1 MIRNL
6 LAASVLALT
15 AHSAVEAAAPAPL
28 KAEATALIDARAGEL
43 ANMIDQVFSFAEPG
57 FQEVQTSAYLT
68 GILEKNGFKV
78 MRGVAGIPTAFTA
91 TWGEGGPMIAL
102 GSDIDGLLG
111 LSQTPGVP
119 GAKPLVA
126 GAPGH
131 GEGHN
136 SGMPMMIVAAIAA
149 KQVMEKHGIKGRIM
163 LWPGVAEEL
172 VATKAYFVRAGM
184 FKDVDANLFAH
195 VGDDFNVTWGPL
207 AHTASLS
214 VEYSFTGLT
223 AHAAGNPWDGKSA
236 LDAVE
241 LMNDG
246 WNMKREHLPP
256 TQRSHYVITGGG
268 NQPNIVPDKASVWY
282 YFRDTQLPAVR
293 AMYDAG
299 NRIANGAAMMTETS
313 VTRRVLGHA
322 ATNYGNRPIAEAAF
336 ANMQAV
342 GLPKWSAA
350 DQNFARAVLA
360 GFDRKPQPLA
370 TGSPKLWSPENPNP
384 LRNSGSDDIGDIM
397 WTVPTITINYPSNI
411 PGISYHNVMA
421 AAAMATPIA
430 HKGAVAGAKVAAMT
444 VLDLM
449 TTPELVAGAKAWQQ
463 EVQFKTVRYE
473 PLLGPDDQ
481 PAIHLNAE
489 LMARMRP
496 QMEKYY
502 FDPKKYRSYLEQLGI
517 DYEKAGNPAAN

>member
-1 MIRNL
+1 MIQKVFAASL
-6 LAASVLALT
+6 LAMSV
-15 AHSAVEAAAPAPL
+15 HSAAKAEAPAPL
-28 KAEATALIDARAGEL
+28 KAEATALIDARADEL
-43 ANMIDQVFSFAEPG
+43 ADMIDQVFSFAEPG
-57 FQEVQTSAYLT
+57 FQEVRTSAYLAA
-68 GILEKNGFKV
+68 ILEKNGFKV
-78 MRGVAGIPTAFTA
+78 TRGVAGIPTAFTA
-91 TWGEGGPMIAL
+91 TWGDGGPMIAL

-119 GAKPLVA
+119 SAKPLVA

-172 VATKAYFVRAGM
+172 VATKAYYVRAGM

-195 VGDDFNVTWGPL
+195 VGDNLQTIWGPMDQ
-207 AHTASLS
+207 TASLS

-241 LMNDG
+241 LMDAG

-282 YFRDTQLPAVR
+282 YFRDTSLPAVK

-299 NRIANGAAMMTETS
+299 NRVAEGAAMMTETS

-322 ATNYGNRPIAEAAF
+322 ATNYGNRPLAEAAF
-336 ANMQAV
+336 VNMKAV
-342 GLPKWSAA
+342 GLPQWSAA

-360 GFDRKPQPLA
+360 GFGRKVQPQA
-370 TGSPKLWSPENPNP
+370 TGAPQLWSPENPNP
-384 LRNSGSDDIGDIM
+384 VRNSGSDDIGDIM
-397 WTVPTITINYPSNI
+397 WTVPTITIRYPSNI

-449 TTPELVAGAKAWQQ
+449 TTPELVSKAKVWQQ
-463 EVQFKTVRYE
+463 EVQFKTERYQ
-473 PLLGPDDQ
+473 PLLSPDDQ
-481 PAIHLNAE
+481 PAIHLNADV
-489 LMARMRP
+489 MAKMRP
-496 QMEKYY
+496 AMEKHY
-502 FDPKKYRSYLEQLGI
+502 FEPKKYRSYLQQLGI
-517 DYEKAGNPAAN
+517 DYEKAGSAAK

>member
-1 MIRNL
+1 MVRHL
-6 LAASVLALT
+6 LAAGVLAMT
-15 AHSAVEAAAPAPL
+15 VHSAVKAAAPVPL

-43 ANMIDQVFSFAEPG
+43 ASMIDQVFSFAEPG
-57 FQEVQTSAYLT
+57 FQEVRTSAYLT

-78 MRGVAGIPTAFTA
+78 TRGVAGIPTAFTA
-91 TWGEGGPMIAL
+91 IWGEGGPMIAL
-102 GSDIDGLLG
+102 GSDIDALLG

-119 GAKPLVA
+119 GDKPLVA

-149 KQVMEKHGIKGRIM
+149 KQVMAKNGIKGRIM

-172 VATKAYFVRAGM
+172 VATKAYYVRAGM

-195 VGDDFNVTWGPL
+195 VGDNLQTAWGPL
-207 AHTASLS
+207 GQTASLS
-214 VEYSFTGLT
+214 VEYSFTGRT
-223 AHAAGNPWDGKSA
+223 AHAAGNPWDGRSA

-241 LMNDG
+241 LMDAG

-282 YFRDTQLPAVR
+282 YFRDIELPAVKS
-293 AMYDAG
+293 MYDAG
-299 NRIANGAAMMTETS
+299 NRIAEGAAMMTETS

-322 ATNYGNRPIAEAAF
+322 ATNYGNRPLAEAAF

-350 DQNFARAVLA
+350 DQNFARAVLT
-360 GFDRKPQPLA
+360 GFDRKVQPLA
-370 TGSPKLWSPENPNP
+370 SEGPHLWSPEKPDPN
-384 LRNSGSDDIGDIM
+384 RSAGSDDIGDIM
-397 WTVPTITINYPSNI
+397 WTVPTITIRFPSNI

-449 TTPELVAGAKAWQQ
+449 TTPELVAGAKTWQQ
-463 EVQFKTVRYE
+463 DVQFKTERYQ

-481 PAIHLNAE
+481 PAIHLNSD

-496 QMEKYY
+496 AMEQHY
-502 FDPKKYRSYLEQLGI
+502 FDPKKHRSYLQQLGI
-517 DYEKAGNPAAN
+517 NYEKAGSSTKN

>member
-1 MIRNL
+1 MIRKL
-6 LAASVLALT
+6 LAASLLASATPVL
-15 AHSAVEAAAPAPL
+15 AAAPVPMKQA
-28 KAEATALIDARAGEL
+28 AAAIVDARAGEL
-43 ANMIDQVFSFAEPG
+43 ATMIDQVFSFAEPG
-57 FQEVQTSAYLT
+57 FQEVRTSAYLT
-68 GILEKNGFKV
+68 GILEKNGFTV
-78 MRGVAGIPTAFTA
+78 TRGVAGIPTAFTA
-91 TWGEGGPMIAL
+91 TWGDRGPMIAL

-136 SGMPMMIVAAIAA
+136 SGLPMMIVAALAA
-149 KQVMEKHGIKGRIM
+149 KDVMQKNGIKGRIM
-163 LWPGVAEEL
+163 IWPGVAEEL
-172 VATKAYFVRAGM
+172 VATKAYYVRAGL
-184 FKDVDANLFAH
+184 FKDVDVNLFAH
-195 VGDDFNVTWGPL
+195 VGDGLETTWGPL
-207 AHTASLS
+207 PYTASLS
-214 VEYSFTGLT
+214 VEYSFKGLT

-241 LMNDG
+241 LMDAG

-282 YFRDTQLPAVR
+282 YFRDVSLPAVK

-299 NRIANGAAMMTETS
+299 NRIAEGAALMTETT

-322 ATNYGNRPIAEAAF
+322 ATNYGNRPLAEAAY

-342 GLPKWSAA
+342 GLPQWSAA

-360 GFDRKPQPLA
+360 GFGRKDKPLA
-370 TGSPKLWSPENPNP
+370 GDGPHLWSPENPDP
-384 LRNSGSDDIGDIM
+384 DRNAGSDDIGDIM
-397 WTVPTITINYPSNI
+397 WTVPTITLVYPSNV
-411 PGISYHNVMA
+411 PGISYHNIMA

-430 HKGAVAGAKVAAMT
+430 HKGAVTGAKVAAMT
-444 VLDLM
+444 ILDLM
-449 TTPELVAGAKAWQQ
+449 TTPELVANAKAWQKD
-463 EVQFKTVRYE
+463 VQFKTETYQ
-473 PLLGPDDQ
+473 PLIGPNDT
-481 PAIHLNAE
+481 PAIHLNAD
-489 LMARMRP
+489 LMAKMRP

-502 FDPKKYRSYLEQLGI
+502 FDSKKYKSYLEQLGI
-517 DYEKAGNPAAN
+517 DYEKAGAAAKN